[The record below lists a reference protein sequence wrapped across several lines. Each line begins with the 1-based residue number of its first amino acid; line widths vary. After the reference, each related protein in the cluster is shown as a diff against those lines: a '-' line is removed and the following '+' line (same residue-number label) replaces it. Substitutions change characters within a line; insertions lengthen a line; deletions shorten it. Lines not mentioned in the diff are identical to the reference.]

1 MIDTAFIFQVPAHYP
16 VVTFVSSS
24 FFSPSRAR
32 EKKEGYNRQIQ
43 PEEIDEPN
51 EKWNSGSSH
60 SISSSSYLLLAA
72 LEGEDEGVGRTL
84 MTCQRTDLFLA
95 RG

>member
-1 MIDTAFIFQVPAHYP
+1 MSFFFSFVFFEEDEKKKDPDEPGNWKMIDTAFIFQVPAHYP

-43 PEEIDEPN
+43 PEDRLP
-51 EKWNSGSSH
+51 H
-60 SISSSSYLLLAA
+60 SPLPTSLLLAFK
-72 LEGEDEGVGRTL
+72 GEERAG
-84 MTCQRTDLFLA
+84 
-95 RG
+95 

>member
-51 EKWNSGSSH
+51 EVEQRLVSLD
-60 SISSSSYLLLAA
+60 LL
-72 LEGEDEGVGRTL
+72 VS
-84 MTCQRTDLFLA
+84 
-95 RG
+95 